1 MKLIQVINLL
11 NQNNWI
17 LKATM
22 QEEEAN
28 LIGEVDN
35 HMAED
40 KEDTM
45 MTIIIMKELKRNLS
59 E

>member
-1 MKLIQVINLL
+1 MKIIQVINLL

>member
-1 MKLIQVINLL
+1 
-11 NQNNWI
+11 
-17 LKATM
+17 M

>member
-1 MKLIQVINLL
+1 MKIIQVINLL

-17 LKATM
+17 RKAIT